1 MPRANGEGIA
11 MPSAV
16 IDGIETRYDIRGD
29 GPPLLLFS
37 PGGFDATME
46 KWSSL
51 GIYAK
56 TRPIDHLSRD
66 YRCILFDRRECG
78 QSGGRVERVTWSDY
92 AAQGIGLLDHLGIE
106 RAHFMGGCMGV
117 SPVAYAACHHPER
130 MLSMVLYWPVGGA
143 AYRMNANRRFGAHI
157 AFARSEG
164 MGAVV
169 DLVLQDRKSFS
180 GDPRGGPWASAIL
193 QSPEFAERYRALNID
208 AYGLIVLGMERGL
221 FDRDTAPGAE
231 PEDLMRCAVPA
242 LILPGADASH
252 GRSAAHYLSECL
264 PGSLLW
270 DVYPDAQTEAA
281 TAEQIQSFLAR
292 HSA

>member
-1 MPRANGEGIA
+1 MT
-11 MPSAV
+11 SAI
-16 IDGIETRYDIRGD
+16 IDEIETEYEVRGD
-29 GPPLLLFS
+29 GPPILLFS

-56 TRPIDHLSRD
+56 TRPLDYLAQT

-92 AAQGIGLLDHLGIE
+92 SAQGIGLLDHLGIE

-117 SPVAYAACHHPER
+117 SPVLDAACRYPER

-143 AYRMNANRRFGAHI
+143 AYRMNANRRFGTHL

-169 DLVLQDRKSFS
+169 DLVLRDRKSFS

-193 QSPEFAERYRALNID
+193 QSAEFAERYRTLDVETYALT
-208 AYGLIVLGMERGL
+208 VLGMERGL

-231 PEDLMRCAVPA
+231 PEDLMRCGVPA

-252 GRSAAHYLSECL
+252 SRSAAHYLHECL
-264 PGSLLW
+264 PKSSLW
-270 DVYPDAQTEAA
+270 DVYPTEQTEAA
-281 TAEQIQSFLAR
+281 TAAQI
-292 HSA
+292 